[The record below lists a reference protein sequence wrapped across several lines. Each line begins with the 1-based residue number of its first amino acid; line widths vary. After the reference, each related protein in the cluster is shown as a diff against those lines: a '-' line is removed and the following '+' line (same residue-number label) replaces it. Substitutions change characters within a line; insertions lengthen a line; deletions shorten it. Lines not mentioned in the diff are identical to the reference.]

1 EMEASARE
9 VADSVRTTHD
19 LVGDV
24 NQQVAENQSAA
35 EQGMASVAALQTDT
49 ERTAAKLRQLERASQ
64 DIGRITAA
72 IDDIAN
78 QTNLLALNAAIESA
92 RAGEAGRGFAV
103 VADEVR
109 GLAQKTT
116 DSTDTIRELV
126 EGLQREA
133 SETVVSMDASSER
146 LTSVREVM
154 ESVSEGAVRIREAMG
169 QIHQGA
175 ERIRHGMD
183 EQEGV
188 SQSVAQ
194 QVNEISSAATENLE
208 GIEDLVATGERL
220 EASVSH
226 IESLTRQFRVN

>member
-1 EMEASARE
+1 LPETS
-9 VADSVRTTHD
+9 RT
-19 LVGDV
+19 
-24 NQQVAENQSAA
+24 AP
-35 EQGMASVAALQTDT
+35 
-49 ERTAAKLRQLERASQ
+49 AAKLRQLERASQ

-116 DSTDTIRELV
+116 DSIDTIRERV

-133 SETVVSMDASSER
+133 SETVASMDASSER
-146 LTSVREVM
+146 LISVREVM
-154 ESVSEGAVRIREAMG
+154 ESVSEGAVRIRAAMG
-169 QIHQGA
+169 QIHQDA

-220 EASVSH
+220 EASVNH